1 MASDLLRGAAAGLSA
16 TVPMTTVMS
25 GWRRLRPEAI
35 PELPPRTI
43 TARAADAVAE
53 VPAEKALD
61 GLTGVAHFAFGAV
74 AGALFAAVKPRAPL
88 AGPTYGAAVWA
99 VSYLGWL
106 PALRLM
112 PPPGRTSRELRV
124 MMFVAHLVWG
134 WSLARSL
141 RQGTPPRERA
151 LSEVERVDA

>member
-1 MASDLLRGAAAGLSA
+1 MTATLLRGAAAGLSA
-16 TVPMTTVMS
+16 TVPMTTLMS
-25 GWRRLRPEAI
+25 GWRRLRPDAI

-53 VPAEKALD
+53 VPPEKTLD
-61 GLTGVAHFAFGAV
+61 GLTGIAHLAFGAA
-74 AGALFAAVKPRAPL
+74 AGAVFAAANPRAPL
-88 AGPTYGAAVWA
+88 AGPAYGAAVWA

-112 PPPGRTSRELRV
+112 PPPSQTSRELRT
-124 MMFVAHLVWG
+124 MMLVAHLVWG

-141 RQGTPPRERA
+141 RQRERDTDAA
-151 LSEVERVDA
+151 LSEVDQDNA